1 MPNTNHPSWL
11 ERLSNFL
18 LREPHSQKQLIS
30 MLRDAQERELIDR
43 DALQMIE
50 GVLAV
55 SVKKVRDIMVPRPQ
69 MVMVN
74 ADAKP
79 LDILPTIIQSQH
91 SRFPVMGDTPDKIL
105 GILLAKDVLPFTM
118 PSIPDNRYVRDLI
131 RLAVFI
137 PETKPLDVLLKE
149 FRLNRNHMAIVVDEY
164 GSVSGLVTIEDVL
177 EEIVGDIQDEY
188 DIDDKDTT
196 IKEIEKNIF
205 LVNALTPINDF
216 NRYFKTHFDDEDF
229 ETIGGLVLRKL
240 GHLPKRNEKII
251 LGHFEIT
258 VLKSTRRGIQ
268 MLQLKRIRS

>member
-1 MPNTNHPSWL
+1 MPNTKHLSWF
-11 ERLSNFL
+11 ERLSHLL

-30 MLRDAQERELIDR
+30 ILRDAQKRELIDR

-50 GVLAV
+50 GVLTV

-69 MVMVN
+69 MVMVDG
-74 ADAKP
+74 DAKP

-91 SRFPVMGDTPDKIL
+91 SRFPVMADTPDKIL

-118 PSIPDNRYVRDLI
+118 SSTPNDRFVRDLI
-131 RLAVFI
+131 RPSVFI
-137 PETKPLDVLLKE
+137 PETKPLDILLKE

-188 DIDDKDTT
+188 DIDDKETT
-196 IKEIEKNIF
+196 IKELEKNIF
-205 LVNALTPINDF
+205 LVNALTSINDF

-251 LGHFEIT
+251 LGHFEMM

-268 MLQLKRIRS
+268 MLQVKRMRS